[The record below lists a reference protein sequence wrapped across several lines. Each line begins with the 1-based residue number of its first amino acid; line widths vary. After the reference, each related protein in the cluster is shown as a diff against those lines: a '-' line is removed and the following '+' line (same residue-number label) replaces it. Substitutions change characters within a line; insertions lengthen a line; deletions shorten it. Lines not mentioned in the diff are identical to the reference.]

1 VEQFH
6 KNYNYGDKELEMSG
20 GQNVVREFKETTG
33 NRILNVKDYT
43 DGQTGLI

>member
-1 VEQFH
+1 
-6 KNYNYGDKELEMSG
+6 MSG

-43 DGQTGLI
+43 DGQTGLISNTVTTNLR